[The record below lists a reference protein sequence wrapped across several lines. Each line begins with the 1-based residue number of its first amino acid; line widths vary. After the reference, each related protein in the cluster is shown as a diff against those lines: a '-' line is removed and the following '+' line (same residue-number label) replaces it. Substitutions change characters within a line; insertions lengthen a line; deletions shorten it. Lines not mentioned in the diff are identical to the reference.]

1 MPTQEFLCKE
11 VKEKRRNIFDD
22 VDFDTAEKIAE
33 EFPALSKKDMDRMF
47 RESMEKAEEFP
58 VNEESRDRIF
68 NSALEK
74 SKPVNLI
81 DGFENAEVMKVEKYK
96 KPRISRYIGFA
107 ASAAIAVAGIGGMGI
122 LLSNNSGNPVAP
134 VGAEPATENPT
145 ELKENM
151 TVYEKAAYRITDEYL
166 TLGRYIY
173 AGGFEYKDANGLP
186 PKDSGI
192 ELNYSY
198 THSDSGIEET
208 GSQVYYPVIDEKF
221 PDMEALKEYYYSYR
235 TEGYT
240 VYAEDMAL
248 EDVLFG
254 GDVTAEDMESP
265 ETLGDKLYN
274 EDGVF
279 YEYINIEG
287 QLCMLQYPIVDG
299 IESISAMKWI
309 DEPVIS
315 DITENSF
322 TASRKFVSVEGNEM
336 AYVTIDFEIMWDE
349 TVQDWRGASETIT
362 GEPIEQE

>member
-1 MPTQEFLCKE
+1 M
-11 VKEKRRNIFDD
+11 RRNIFDD
-22 VDFDTAEKIAE
+22 VDFNTAEKIAE
-33 EFPALSKKDMDRMF
+33 EFPALTKKDIDRMF
-47 RESMEKAEEFP
+47 RASMKKTEEFP

-74 SKPVNLI
+74 SKPASLI

-107 ASAAIAVAGIGGMGI
+107 ASAVIAVAGIGGMF
-122 LLSNNSGNPVAP
+122 LSRNGGNPSAP
-134 VGAEPATENPT
+134 DSTQPATEIVTENPT
-145 ELKENM
+145 ESEENM

-173 AGGFEYKDANGLP
+173 AGGFEYKDTNGLP
-186 PKDSGI
+186 PKESGI

-198 THSDSGIEET
+198 IHSDSGIEEN
-208 GSQVYYPVIDEKF
+208 GSQVYYPVIDERF

-235 TEGYT
+235 TAGYT

-254 GDVTAEDMESP
+254 GDVTAEDMVSP

-274 EDGVF
+274 KDGVF
-279 YEYINIEG
+279 YEYININDE
-287 QLCMLQYPIVDG
+287 LYMLQYPIVDG
-299 IESISAMKWI
+299 IEAISAMKWV
-309 DEPVIS
+309 DKPVVS

-336 AYVTIDFEIMWDE
+336 AYVTVDFEIIWDE
-349 TVQDWRGASETIT
+349 TAQDWRAASETIT
-362 GEPIEQE
+362 GELVE

>member
-1 MPTQEFLCKE
+1 M
-11 VKEKRRNIFDD
+11 RRNIFDD
-22 VDFDTAEKIAE
+22 VDFNTAEKIAK
-33 EFPALSKKDMDRMF
+33 EFSALSEKDMDRMF
-47 RESMEKAEEFP
+47 SASMKKTVEFP

-74 SKPVNLI
+74 SRSVSLI

-107 ASAAIAVAGIGGMGI
+107 ASAVIAVAGIGGM
-122 LLSNNSGNPVAP
+122 LLSRNGENPSAP
-134 VGAEPATENPT
+134 DSAQPATEIVT
-145 ELKENM
+145 ENLTESEENM

-173 AGGFEYKDANGLP
+173 AGGFEYKDTNGLP
-186 PKDSGI
+186 PKESGI

-198 THSDSGIEET
+198 IHSDSGIEET
-208 GSQVYYPVIDEKF
+208 GSQVYYPVIDERF

-235 TEGYT
+235 TAGYT

-254 GDVTAEDMESP
+254 GDITTEDMAYP

-279 YEYINIEG
+279 YEYININGE
-287 QLCMLQYPIVDG
+287 LYMLQYPIVDG
-299 IESISAMKWI
+299 IEAISAMKWI
-309 DEPVIS
+309 DEPVIA

-322 TASRKFVSVEGNEM
+322 TASRKFVSVVGDEI
-336 AYVTIDFEIMWDE
+336 AHVTTDFEIVWDE
-349 TVQDWRGASETIT
+349 TAQDWRAASETIT
-362 GEPIEQE
+362 GELVE

>member
-1 MPTQEFLCKE
+1 M
-11 VKEKRRNIFDD
+11 RRNIFDD
-22 VDFDTAEKIAE
+22 VDFNTAEKIAE
-33 EFPALSKKDMDRMF
+33 EFPALTKKDMDRMF
-47 RESMEKAEEFP
+47 RASMKKTEEFP
-58 VNEESRDRIF
+58 VNEESRERIF

-74 SKPVNLI
+74 SKPASLI
-81 DGFENAEVMKVEKYK
+81 DSLENAEIMKVEKYK
-96 KPRISRYIGFA
+96 KPRISRYIGIA
-107 ASAAIAVAGIGGMGI
+107 ASAVIAVAGIGGMGI

-134 VGAEPATENPT
+134 VGAEPATEIVTENPT
-145 ELKENM
+145 ESEENT

-173 AGGFEYKDANGLP
+173 AGGFEYKDTNGLP
-186 PKDSGI
+186 PKESDI

-208 GSQVYYPVIDEKF
+208 GSQVYYPVTDERF

-235 TEGYT
+235 TAGYT

-254 GDVTAEDMESP
+254 GDVTAEDMASP

-299 IESISAMKWI
+299 IEAISAMKWV
-309 DEPVIS
+309 DKPVIS

-336 AYVTIDFEIMWDE
+336 AYVTVDFEIVWDE
-349 TVQDWRGASETIT
+349 TAQDWRGASETIT
-362 GEPIEQE
+362 GEPVE

>member
-1 MPTQEFLCKE
+1 M
-11 VKEKRRNIFDD
+11 RRNIFDD
-22 VDFDTAEKIAE
+22 VDFNTAEKIAE
-33 EFPALSKKDMDRMF
+33 EFPALTKKDIDRMF
-47 RESMEKAEEFP
+47 RDSMKKTEEFP

-74 SKPVNLI
+74 SKPVSLI
-81 DGFENAEVMKVEKYK
+81 DSFENAEIMKVEKYK
-96 KPRISRYIGFA
+96 KPRISRYIGIA
-107 ASAAIAVAGIGGMGI
+107 ASAVIAVAGIGGI
-122 LLSNNSGNPVAP
+122 LLSRNGGNPSAP
-134 VGAEPATENPT
+134 DSAQPATEIVTENPT
-145 ELKENM
+145 ESAENM

-173 AGGFEYKDANGLP
+173 AGGFEYKDTNGLP
-186 PKDSGI
+186 PKESGI

-198 THSDSGIEET
+198 IHSDSGIEEN
-208 GSQVYYPVIDEKF
+208 GSQVYYPVIDERF

-235 TEGYT
+235 TAGYT

-254 GDVTAEDMESP
+254 GDVTAEDMASP

-279 YEYINIEG
+279 YEYININDE
-287 QLCMLQYPIVDG
+287 LYMLQYPIVDG
-299 IESISAMKWI
+299 IEVISAMKWV
-309 DEPVIS
+309 DKPVVS

-336 AYVTIDFEIMWDE
+336 AYVTVDFEIIWDE
-349 TVQDWRGASETIT
+349 TAQDWRAASETIT
-362 GEPIEQE
+362 GELVE